1 MDSPTLARRLREV
14 VGTGRPRS
22 APAVSPAAADTD
34 LHLVLGGSWR
44 LCHESSCFVVERNQ
58 EPSTKYGRDTVGTIA
73 SRLADGSAEVALL
86 AGGGAARLPFLFFD
100 LETTGLSGGAGTH
113 AFLVGCGWFDPDG
126 TFLTR
131 QFLLTR
137 YADERE
143 LLAAVAGEMARAGAL
158 VSFNGKSFDAP
169 VLETRYLFHRLE
181 WVGARLPHI
190 DVLHPSRRFW
200 GLQPQGASRGGA
212 PRATKNACSLI
223 ALEQQVLG
231 AIRRGDVPGFEIPG
245 RYFQFVRSGDA
256 RPLVDVL
263 EHNRLDLL
271 SLAGLT
277 ARLLDLVRLG
287 PDAARDASEALAL
300 GAVYARAGLQR
311 RAHEAYTTAVAA
323 SARLPGVRIGALR
336 ELALLLRR
344 AREFDEAAGCWRQ
357 LVALPDCPAPIVRE
371 ASEALAIHH
380 EHRVRDLAA
389 AKVFALRSLEIGEHA
404 RWAEAA
410 RHRLARIQ
418 KKMGESDVSRL
429 KFEGESRQT

>member
-1 MDSPTLARRLREV
+1 MDSPTLADRLREV
-14 VGTGRPRS
+14 VGTGRPRL
-22 APAVSPAAADTD
+22 APAVLPAAADTD
-34 LHLVLGGSWR
+34 LRLVLGGSWR
-44 LCHESSCFVVERNQ
+44 LCHESSCFVVERKQ
-58 EPSTKYGRDTVGTIA
+58 EPSTRHGRDTVGTIA
-73 SRLADGSAEVALL
+73 YKLADGSAEVALL
-86 AGGGAARLPFLFFD
+86 TGGGAAGPPFLFFD

-113 AFLVGCGWFDPDG
+113 AFLVGCGWFDADG
-126 TFLTR
+126 AFLTR

-143 LLAAVAGEMARAGAL
+143 LLAAVAGEMALAGAL

-181 WVGARLPHI
+181 WMGASLPHI
-190 DVLHPSRRFW
+190 DVLHPARRFW
-200 GLQPQGASRGGA
+200 GSSARES
-212 PRATKNACSLI
+212 CSLT
-223 ALEQQVLG
+223 ALERDILD
-231 AIRRGDVPGFEIPG
+231 ARRVDDVPGFEIPG

-300 GAVYARAGLQR
+300 GEVYARAGLQE
-311 RAHEAYTTAVAA
+311 RAHEAYTISVEA
-323 SARLPGVRIGALR
+323 SVSLPVVRISALR
-336 ELALLLRR
+336 GLALLLRR
-344 AREFDEAAGCWRQ
+344 ARQYDEAAACWRE
-357 LVALPDCPAPIVRE
+357 LIALRGCPKPVVRE

-380 EHRVRDLAA
+380 EHRVRDLAV
-389 AKVFALRSLEIGEHA
+389 AKAFALRTLEGGERG
-404 RWAEAA
+404 RWVEAA

-418 KKMGESDVSRL
+418 KKMGKSEVSSL